1 METLI
6 DVAISFA
13 ISKGNQNID
22 EIKTV
27 VEMLCRRAN
36 YYSRSCIIAG
46 LCFEIFQDGRK

>member
-13 ISKGNQNID
+13 KGNQNIG

-27 VEMLCRRAN
+27 VEMLCRPTN